1 MKRYLL
7 LYLLGLSLLG
17 CKQEKGWEVT
27 LRGKVEHP
35 VEKGVI
41 QLEPLNNSSVEVP
54 PQVIAIKNGNTY
66 ETTVRLEEPGYY
78 RLNFYGLQ
86 FVDFILDHSD
96 LVINVDGSDQAGF
109 SEIKG
114 SPDMDL
120 ITKVQELMSQ
130 VQSSPRSAELNE
142 SFTAARMVSDMAKME
157 EVQLAYMEMLNEG
170 YDQVA
175 TLLKEHGPSLAT
187 INLLTSSNTL
197 DRDRHFD
204 LYLHI
209 AEELKRE
216 WPQYKVAQE
225 FIATVEKMKVVAI
238 GQPAP
243 EIALPDPNGQIVK
256 LSSLQGKY
264 VLVDFWAK
272 WCGPCRKEN
281 PNIVRLYH
289 QYKDKGFEVFGVSLD
304 RSKEDW
310 VQGIQEDGLVW
321 THVSDLKYFNSQAA
335 SDYGINAIP
344 FSVLIDPEGIIVG
357 KNLRGPGLEKRLK
370 EIFNKG

>member
-1 MKRYLL
+1 MKKYLWFC
-7 LYLLGLSLLG
+7 LLGLYFVG
-17 CKQEKGWEVT
+17 CQQEKGWEVK
-27 LRGKVEHP
+27 LSGRVENP
-35 VEKGVI
+35 AEGVI
-41 QLEPLNNSSVEVP
+41 QLELLSNAAGEIP
-54 PQVIAIKNGNTY
+54 PQVIVLKNGNTY
-66 ETTVRLEEPGYY
+66 QATVGLEEPGYY

-86 FVDFILDHSD
+86 FVDFIIDHSN
-96 LVINVDGSDQAGF
+96 LEINVDGNDQAGF

-120 ITKVQELMSQ
+120 IAEVQELMSQ
-130 VQSSPRSAELNE
+130 VQRSPRSAELNAA
-142 SFTAARMVSDMAKME
+142 FTAARATGDVAKME
-157 EVQLAYMEMLNEG
+157 EVQLAYLDVLNEG
-170 YDQVA
+170 YDKVA
-175 TLLKEHGPSLAT
+175 TLLKAHGPSLAT

-197 DRDRHFD
+197 DRDRYFD
-204 LYLHI
+204 LYMHV

-216 WPQYKVAQE
+216 WPDFKVSHE
-225 FIATVEKMKVVAI
+225 FITTVEKMKVVAI

-256 LSSLQGKY
+256 LSSLRGTY

-281 PNIVRLYH
+281 PNVVRLYH

-310 VQGIQEDGLVW
+310 VQGIQEDGLAW

-344 FSVLIDPEGIIVG
+344 FSVLIDPDGVIIG
-357 KNLRGPGLEKRLK
+357 KNLRGHGLEKRLR
-370 EIFNKG
+370 EIFDEG